1 VKYTLSGINHE
12 MCPLTPSQR
21 CQSILIKGP
30 FEGLEWREIMSP
42 RWRDG
47 GHKLRSAKVH
57 CPSEKFD
64 YEHEKHNRVTIQG
77 KKFDQ
82 FSILLFF

>member
-1 VKYTLSGINHE
+1 
-12 MCPLTPSQR
+12 MCPLTPPQT

-30 FEGLEWREIMSP
+30 FEGLEWREIM
-42 RWRDG
+42 WRDG

-77 KKFDQ
+77 KDFDQ